1 MFDIFRLLTQSLGS
15 PKDPK
20 SDQVAISVVF
30 TTFLSFVVTMTIV
43 TTNASKSVLPQGS
56 IATRTTACIADK
68 LVVRESAPPT
78 QH

>member
-43 TTNASKSVLPQGS
+43 TNASKSFLPQGS